1 MSFSGTGVFN
11 INSTG
16 QPVVAGTTI
25 SSSTFNAL
33 TADLATGLSTCIT
46 KDGQQ
51 TVTANIPWANYRLT
65 SVGAGTAATDAANVA
80 QVQSRV
86 SGLITVTGTDTL
98 VGTMS
103 PTLGAYATGNQFA
116 FVAANTNTT
125 TVTLNID
132 GLGAKA
138 VTRDGSTA
146 LVAGD
151 ITANKA
157 HLVVY
162 DGTRFQ
168 LLNSPSFTDLKATTL
183 AVSGATTLS
192 PTSTNGLAITSAG
205 GGTSPL
211 VITGIA
217 SQTGANISTTT
228 PSATTNYWRLG
239 QTGVVNWDIQ
249 NVATTGVFQITNGTQ
264 TPFTFNGNGFL
275 NIANAG
281 NVSIATPS
289 SNTALT
295 VNGQSGANIASFQ
308 SAATSDAGIIFG
320 VTSSQQWNLRVTYSD
335 GSFRLYDQTR
345 VAYPLIV
352 SNAGNVTIAAPS
364 SGTALAVAGTN
375 GTATFVQTSTSAANS
390 FNMGYGV
397 GLATGQWNIFTN
409 GNDALAIGTGGAY
422 STTLYTSSAS
432 RLTINSVG
440 NVTIAAPSSGT
451 ALTVTGVA
459 GANAVIINS
468 PTGAST
474 INNFTAAAGGYVSF
488 TNAGTGVGYIG
499 TGSNTA
505 SAAALNDFTIAING
519 TSNLMRFAVNGGS
532 TTAMVLNGSGN
543 LGIGT
548 ASPATRLQAASDVTD
563 PNVGQILASGVT
575 DTNKRLSMGFHTTS
589 NYGFIQALIAGTNT
603 YNLVLQ
609 PNGSSVGIGTAPSA
623 WGSTYKVIEFGG
635 NSALSGNNMLLAS
648 NAYATATNWIYTASN
663 YATRY
668 EPNLGAA
675 GVHAWYTAPSGTAGN
690 TITFTQAM
698 TLDASGNF
706 GLGATSFGT
715 SAAKVIGIANGTAP
729 TSSPAGMGQ
738 LYVEAGALK
747 YRGSSGT
754 ITTIAA
760 A

>member
-1 MSFSGTGVFN
+1 MSFSGAGVFN

-65 SVGAGTAATDAANVA
+65 AVGAGTAATDAANVG

-205 GGTSPL
+205 SATSAL

-264 TPFTFNGNGFL
+264 TPLTFNGNGFL

-281 NVSIATPS
+281 NVA
-289 SNTALT
+289 
-295 VNGQSGANIASFQ
+295 
-308 SAATSDAGIIFG
+308 
-320 VTSSQQWNLRVTYSD
+320 
-335 GSFRLYDQTR
+335 
-345 VAYPLIV
+345 
-352 SNAGNVTIAAPS
+352 IAAPA
-364 SGTALAVAGTN
+364 SGTALLVNNKG
-375 GTATFVQTSTSAANS
+375 GRES
-390 FNMGYGV
+390 GV
-397 GLATGQWNIFTN
+397 NVT
-409 GNDALAIGTGGAY
+409 ALAATQNIAF
-422 STTLYTSSAS
+422 SA
-432 RLTINSVG
+432 N
-440 NVTIAAPSSGT
+440 
-451 ALTVTGVA
+451 
-459 GANAVIINS
+459 
-468 PTGAST
+468 
-474 INNFTAAAGGYVSF
+474 
-488 TNAGTGVGYIG
+488 
-499 TGSNTA
+499 
-505 SAAALNDFTIAING
+505 
-519 TSNLMRFAVNGGS
+519 GS
-532 TTAMVLNGSGN
+532 TTAAVLVQLTNATGITYLGSDSSTGGSLATGSSAYSTVISTSTAAVSIHLATNNTVRQTITSAGN
-543 LGIGT
+543 VGIGT
-548 ASPATRLQAASDVTD
+548 ASPSQKLTVAVSDTNQALSLQATTGRVRVRPYVDATNGAILESVDVAETSYL
-563 PNVGQILASGVT
+563 PLSFVGSTIRLTTSVGSGVIVLGTAAGTAALRLDTTATTGAQTATWTAPTNKPGAASGVVSKWIPVNL
-575 DTNKRLSMGFHTTS
+575 D
-589 NYGFIQALIAGTNT
+589 GTV
-603 YNLVLQ
+603 YYV
-609 PNGSSVGIGTAPSA
+609 PA
-623 WGSTYKVIEFGG
+623 WT
-635 NSALSGNNMLLAS
+635 
-648 NAYATATNWIYTASN
+648 
-663 YATRY
+663 
-668 EPNLGAA
+668 
-675 GVHAWYTAPSGTAGN
+675 
-690 TITFTQAM
+690 
-698 TLDASGNF
+698 
-706 GLGATSFGT
+706 
-715 SAAKVIGIANGTAP
+715 
-729 TSSPAGMGQ
+729 
-738 LYVEAGALK
+738 
-747 YRGSSGT
+747 
-754 ITTIAA
+754 
-760 A
+760 